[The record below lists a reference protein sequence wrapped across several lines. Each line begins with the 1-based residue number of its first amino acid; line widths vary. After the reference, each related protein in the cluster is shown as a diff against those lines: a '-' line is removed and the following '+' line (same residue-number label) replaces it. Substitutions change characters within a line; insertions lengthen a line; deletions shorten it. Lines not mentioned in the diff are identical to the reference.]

1 MYEDIRKYHGEVRI
15 CGCHIYDP
23 ELGRVNPERI
33 SEKACRQCFARGFV
47 AQCLNCDG
55 KGQIEEKMAGGP
67 GKMKSTCLACGGV
80 GSFGVNKPDYWDD
93 QHPKEAPAEAA
104 AAEVA

>member
-1 MYEDIRKYHGEVRI
+1 MKNNISDYHGEVSI
-15 CGCHIYDP
+15 CGCGIYEHP
-23 ELGRVNPERI
+23 EKQG
-33 SEKACRQCFARGFV
+33 EKACKFCFGRGFV

-80 GSFGVNKPDYWDD
+80 GSFGVNKPEYWDD
-93 QHPKEAPAEAA
+93 QHPKEAPTEAA